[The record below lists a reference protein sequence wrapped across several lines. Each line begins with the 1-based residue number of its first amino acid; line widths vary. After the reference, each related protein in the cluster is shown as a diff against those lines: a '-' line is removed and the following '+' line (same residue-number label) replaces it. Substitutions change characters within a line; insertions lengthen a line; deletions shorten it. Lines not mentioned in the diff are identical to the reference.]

1 MVIAALATFAALLVA
16 WLLAPATERGA
27 LRPGAPRPA
36 PAARP
41 AELTP
46 EAG

>member
-1 MVIAALATFAALLVA
+1 MVIAALATFAALFVA
-16 WLLAPATERGA
+16 WLLAPTTERGA
-27 LRPGAPRPA
+27 TRLA

-41 AELTP
+41 AELAP